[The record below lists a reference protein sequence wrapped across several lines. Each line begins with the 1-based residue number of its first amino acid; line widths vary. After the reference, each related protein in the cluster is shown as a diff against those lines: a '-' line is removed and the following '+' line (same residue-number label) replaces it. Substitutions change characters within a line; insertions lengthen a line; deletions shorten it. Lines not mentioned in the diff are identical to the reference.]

1 MTENKIKPWIVLV
14 LCCMVASSSMGLLS
28 NSVGVFYT
36 PVSEALGV
44 MRGNF
49 TLHITISSLVSAFMA
64 LIIAKVIVKY
74 NFKPFILGG
83 AILACG
89 STCLM
94 GFCTQLWQFYVLGA
108 IRGLGINFFSMI
120 VLTMIIN
127 YWFVGKHG
135 LATSLVMSFSGI
147 AGAVGSPLITSAISS
162 IGWEKTYVVYG
173 LVSFLLVLPAVIYP
187 FKLNPRQEGLLPYGY
202 VPPKEPVKVEHTNNI
217 KPKEK
222 STFKLLT
229 FSFMAFIIVVLCI
242 IALTCMPQHFPGYAV
257 ALGFTTTLG
266 ASMLSASMFGNIS
279 AKMVFGILS
288 DKIGS
293 FYTSVVILAVNLC
306 SLFILLFV
314 KAEAAMIIAAFL
326 FGTIYSMG
334 SVGIALLCKDFFGI
348 ENYNVTYP
356 KVTFAI
362 GISGAVFASLIGYVY
377 DFTGGYTAAILML
390 IAFHAIIFA
399 SLLFLSAQRKRGK
412 IG

>member
-14 LCCMVASSSMGLLS
+14 ICCLMASSSMGLLS
-28 NSVGVFYT
+28 NSIGVFYT

-49 TLHITISSLVSAFMA
+49 TLHVTISSLTSAFMA
-64 LIIAKVIVKY
+64 LFIAKLIVNY

-83 AILACG
+83 AILSCG
-89 STCLM
+89 ATVLM
-94 GFCTQLWQFYVLGA
+94 GFSHQLWQFYVLGA
-108 IRGLGINFFSMI
+108 IRGIGLNFFSML

-147 AGAVGSPLITSAISS
+147 AGAIGSPMLTKWIASM
-162 IGWEKTYVVYG
+162 GWENTYVVLG
-173 LVSFLLVLPAVIYP
+173 ILSFALVLPAVLFP

-202 VPPKEPVKVEHTNNI
+202 VPPKEEATTTTTKQKVE
-217 KPKEK
+217 KPA
-222 STFKLLT
+222 FKLLT
-229 FSFMAFIIVVLCI
+229 LSFLMYIIVVLCI
-242 IALTCMPQHFPGYAV
+242 IALTCMPQHFPGYAQ
-257 ALGFTTTLG
+257 ALGFTASLG
-266 ASMLSASMFGNIS
+266 ATMLSASMIGNIS
-279 AKMVFGILS
+279 AKLLFGILS

-293 FYTSVVILAVNLC
+293 FYTSVVILATNLI
-306 SLFILLFV
+306 SLFVLLFIHTELALIV
-314 KAEAAMIIAAFL
+314 GAFL

-334 SVGIALLCKDFFGI
+334 SVGIALLCKDFFGV

-390 IAFHAIIFA
+390 IAFHALVFV